1 MSNPFAKSKKE
12 YFSNL
17 DPKRITDHL
26 KLQKSVELLFSD
38 KITVKEKIELFEN
51 REILSSVTEIAK
63 TLSNVVQYPDRKL
76 PVEHGSLHK
85 SSIGINREI
94 KTSSKYHFYH

>member
-38 KITVKEKIELFEN
+38 KITFKEKIELFEN

-63 TLSNVVQYPDRKL
+63 TFNEYLAMLFSIPIENSLLSMDLCIN
-76 PVEHGSLHK
+76 PVLV
-85 SSIGINREI
+85 SIE
-94 KTSSKYHFYH
+94 K